1 MFCSKCG
8 QPLPDGATFCSKC
21 GTVQGSTQAAPQS
34 TQAQAPNINVNIN
47 NQFPPAPKKKVNK
60 ATYILLAIFLGG
72 FGVHKFV
79 EGKIGWGI
87 IYILLFVIG
96 WATVAFLIGVLPLL
110 AYLVLL
116 IIDIIKAASKPAD
129 ANGFIEL

>member
-47 NQFPPAPKKKVNK
+47 NQAPTVPKKKVNK
-60 ATYILLAIFLGG
+60 VTYILLAIFLGG
-72 FGVHKFV
+72 FGVHKFM
-79 EGKIGWGI
+79 EGKTAWGI
-87 IYILLFVIG
+87 SYIITTILGLFLIVP
-96 WATVAFLIGVLPLL
+96 LIGVT
-110 AYLVLL
+110 VLC
-116 IIDIIKAASKPAD
+116 IIDIVKAASKPAD